1 MKSRFTKVAVL
12 SAFILTSPLLI
23 FAAGQPKLLRVTS
36 PSETQNSAGSTR
48 AVQQGK
54 GSVMTRNHAPI
65 PAVTSRSQTAP
76 NRVDSA
82 LRK

>member
-1 MKSRFTKVAVL
+1 MKSRFSKVAVL

-36 PSETQNSAGSTR
+36 RSEMQNRAGATR
-48 AVQQGK
+48 AVPQGK
-54 GSVMTRNHAPI
+54 GSGMTRNHAAI
-65 PAVTSRSQTAP
+65 PAVTGRSQTAP
-76 NRVDSA
+76 NLDDSA

>member
-12 SAFILTSPLLI
+12 SAFVLTSPLLI
-23 FAAGQPKLLRVTS
+23 FAAGQPKLHETS
-36 PSETQNSAGSTR
+36 RSEMQKWAESTR

-54 GSVMTRNHAPI
+54 GSGMTRNHAAV
-65 PAVTSRSQTAP
+65 PAVTSRSQTALNP
-76 NRVDSA
+76 SDSA